1 MSDKPTSMDSG
12 KLESLGPRRWT
23 ALGSFNIAFNN
34 GSLYN
39 S

>member
-1 MSDKPTSMDSG
+1 MDG
-12 KLESLGPRRWT
+12 DKLEHLDPRRWT

-39 S
+39 SQDMEAT